1 MKNLIVLILLMLTAC
16 STGTTKQPN
25 SPTAAAQPA
34 AAENQASVVNNGLSD
49 LDAVTF
55 ACPKAALNAAS
66 REVKKAATMG
76 SYQFSYFRI
85 VNNSHH
91 AQYEIH
97 FTSNVHEEPE
107 LIYCVSI
114 YCQQGW
120 DPKTSKTT
128 VELMNDSG
136 RPNSDHKTSADMQN
150 CGHEPPPR
158 AHQRKKK

>member
-1 MKNLIVLILLMLTAC
+1 MKKFIVLILLIITAC
-16 STGTTKQPN
+16 STGTTKQPD
-25 SPTAAAQPA
+25 SPTAAAPA
-34 AAENQASVVNNGLSD
+34 AAENQTSVNNGLTD
-49 LDAVTF
+49 LEAVTF
-55 ACPKAALNAAS
+55 ACPKAALNAAA
-66 REVKKAATMG
+66 REAKKAATMG

-85 VNNSHH
+85 VSNSHH

-107 LIYCVSI
+107 LKYCVSI

-136 RPNSDHKTSADMQN
+136 RPSGDSKASADKLK

-158 AHQRKKK
+158 ARQRKKT